1 MQRQLQ
7 VAVQS
12 YFIALRFADGIEE
25 VDIRTGAEE
34 FFYVV
39 GSWDGRRAGMDLTIE
54 HIIQDHLPPFVFD
67 KKDVC
72 GEESKLEDVTSKKK

>member
-1 MQRQLQ
+1 
-7 VAVQS
+7 
-12 YFIALRFADGIEE
+12 
-25 VDIRTGAEE
+25 
-34 FFYVV
+34 
-39 GSWDGRRAGMDLTIE
+39 MDLTIE